1 MLYATEEV
9 AASIVRMNGMLLSQ
23 RRSGRVGYA
32 ARFTNW
38 FARAVLSRVSL
49 ISQLFNAP
57 SAHLRVIVKPL
68 TRHGWP

>member
-1 MLYATEEV
+1 MLYPTEEV

>member
-1 MLYATEEV
+1 MLYATEDV
-9 AASIVRMNGMLLSQ
+9 PAYIIKMDGMSSVQ

>member
-32 ARFTNW
+32 ARFTNR

-68 TRHGWP
+68 TGHGWP